1 MQPMLDLDKMAR
13 AMFLHKSLFCTN
25 SCTMVL
31 SIQFNSIWSHVVE
44 LTLDPS
50 SMSSIWGRPVY
61 SLPTAAEIVASD
73 DGGASTPSVI
83 NGSLTVPAVVLVANG
98 TVFLALPPLTLTGK
112 ASLAASLAA
121 MSTLPTE
128 PGLDFQP
135 AVDSFSPLWLHR
147 PAPPYCG
154 ASHTNDR
161 KATGSCLQ
169 QRVYLPLAVLLRYL
183 SASPRWRRLPPHS
196 TIEAGG
202 WPEGI
207 WGAITCCCRLLPKLL
222 KRLEP
227 KKKPQAPLTEDRP
240 EQVLLSV
247 KRAMRR

>member
-1 MQPMLDLDKMAR
+1 M
-13 AMFLHKSLFCTN
+13 
-25 SCTMVL
+25 
-31 SIQFNSIWSHVVE
+31 
-44 LTLDPS
+44 
-50 SMSSIWGRPVY
+50 
-61 SLPTAAEIVASD
+61 
-73 DGGASTPSVI
+73 I

-98 TVFLALPPLTLTGK
+98 TVTVFLAPLTLTGK

-121 MSTLPTE
+121 MSTLPTK
-128 PGLDFQP
+128 PGVDFQP

-154 ASHTNDR
+154 ASHRNDR

-183 SASPRWRRLPPHS
+183 SASPRWRRLPPHNS
-196 TIEAGG
+196 GG

-207 WGAITCCCRLLPKLL
+207 WGAITCCCRLSPKLL
-222 KRLEP
+222 KRFEP

-247 KRAMRR
+247 KRAMRRCLI

>member
-1 MQPMLDLDKMAR
+1 M
-13 AMFLHKSLFCTN
+13 
-25 SCTMVL
+25 
-31 SIQFNSIWSHVVE
+31 
-44 LTLDPS
+44 
-50 SMSSIWGRPVY
+50 
-61 SLPTAAEIVASD
+61 
-73 DGGASTPSVI
+73 I

-98 TVFLALPPLTLTGK
+98 TVTVFLALPPLTLTGK

-135 AVDSFSPLWLHR
+135 AVDSFSPVWLHR

-183 SASPRWRRLPPHS
+183 SASPRWRRLPPHNS
-196 TIEAGG
+196 GR
-202 WPEGI
+202 
-207 WGAITCCCRLLPKLL
+207 RLARRNLGSYNLL
-222 KRLEP
+222 L
-227 KKKPQAPLTEDRP
+227 QAFAKTS
-240 EQVLLSV
+240 QAA
-247 KRAMRR
+247 RAKEKATSSAH

>member
-1 MQPMLDLDKMAR
+1 M
-13 AMFLHKSLFCTN
+13 
-25 SCTMVL
+25 
-31 SIQFNSIWSHVVE
+31 
-44 LTLDPS
+44 
-50 SMSSIWGRPVY
+50 
-61 SLPTAAEIVASD
+61 
-73 DGGASTPSVI
+73 I

-98 TVFLALPPLTLTGK
+98 TVTVFLVLPPLTLTGK

-135 AVDSFSPLWLHR
+135 DVDSFSPVWLHR

-183 SASPRWRRLPPHS
+183 SASPRWRRLPPQA
-196 TIEAGG
+196 AGQSSRG
-202 WPEGI
+202 NLGSYN
-207 WGAITCCCRLLPKLL
+207 LLL
-222 KRLEP
+222 
-227 KKKPQAPLTEDRP
+227 QAFAKTS
-240 EQVLLSV
+240 QAA
-247 KRAMRR
+247 RAKEKATSSAH

>member
-1 MQPMLDLDKMAR
+1 M
-13 AMFLHKSLFCTN
+13 
-25 SCTMVL
+25 
-31 SIQFNSIWSHVVE
+31 
-44 LTLDPS
+44 
-50 SMSSIWGRPVY
+50 
-61 SLPTAAEIVASD
+61 
-73 DGGASTPSVI
+73 I
-83 NGSLTVPAVVLVANG
+83 NGSLTVPAVVLLANG

-128 PGLDFQP
+128 PGVDFQP

-183 SASPRWRRLPPHS
+183 SASPRWHGLPPHNS
-196 TIEAGG
+196 GRRLARAL
-202 WPEGI
+202 EGI

-247 KRAMRR
+247 KRAMRRCLI